1 VRHRYGNVFLFW
13 IHPLQPTVQQPAGNL
28 CEGLQMNDDG
38 DNDFFFDLL
47 KTIIALLLFLIFVTV
62 IGSIVWGLI

>member
-1 VRHRYGNVFLFW
+1 
-13 IHPLQPTVQQPAGNL
+13 
-28 CEGLQMNDDG
+28 MNDDG

-62 IGSIVWGLI
+62 IGSIVWGLLL